1 MRVALIGGTG
11 FVGSYL
17 VDALVAAGH
26 EPWLLVRAGS
36 EARVRHSGH
45 CRTVTGDL
53 TRPADLRQLLGTADA
68 AIYNAGILR
77 ELPKRGITFEAIQY
91 RGAADAI
98 DAAVTRGLDR
108 FLLMSAN
115 GARADGTA
123 YQSTKFRAEEH
134 LRASG
139 LEHAIVRPS
148 VIFGDPRGRDEFA
161 SRLYRE
167 MVRPP
172 LPAVAFHG
180 GLLPGRRPVRL
191 SPVHVTDV
199 ADTFVR
205 LLAEPAPAGRTVE
218 IGGPE
223 ILTWKRIIE
232 RIAAATGRRKLVLPM
247 PLGVMRAAA
256 TLLDRIPAFP
266 VTRDQL
272 DMLAEGNTA
281 DPGALRDLL
290 GREPVAFDDSG
301 LDYLGASRGA

>member
-17 VDALVAAGH
+17 VDALVSAGH
-26 EPWLLVRAGS
+26 EPWLLVRAGG
-36 EARVRHSGH
+36 EARVRQPEH
-45 CRTVTGDL
+45 CRTVRGDL
-53 TRPADLRQLLGTADA
+53 TRPADLRQLLSNADA

-77 ELPKRGITFEAIQY
+77 EFPKRGITFEAIQY
-91 RGAADAI
+91 RGAVDTI
-98 DAAVTRGLDR
+98 DAAVSLGLDR
-108 FLLMSAN
+108 FLLMSAI
-115 GARADGTA
+115 GARPDGTP
-123 YQSTKFRAEEH
+123 YQSTKYRAEEH

-139 LEHAIVRPS
+139 LEHAIIRPS
-148 VIFGDPRGRDEFA
+148 VVFGDPRGLDEFA
-161 SRLYRE
+161 SRLYQE

-205 LLAEPAPAGRTVE
+205 LLDGPTPSSRTVE

-223 ILTWKRIIE
+223 VLTWKDIVE

-256 TLLDRIPAFP
+256 ALLDRIPAFP

-281 DPGALRDLL
+281 DPGTLRELL
-290 GREPVAFDDSG
+290 GREPVAFDGSA
-301 LDYLGASRGA
+301 LDYLARPQAA